1 MPASIRNVSTRGMM
15 LRMPQPPRPGTY
27 VEIETGASAIA
38 ARAVWTAG
46 QSCGLHSRERFDL
59 ASVGKSRGKPTLKT
73 ALRPQARQVQRRL
86 TMEEMASNNR
96 LTSNFF
102 QYLTFAAVG
111 IAAASSLGWEVY
123 HVLSA
128 PMATIHHTLGQK

>member
-1 MPASIRNVSTRGMM
+1 MPASIRNVSGRGMM

-27 VEIETGASAIA
+27 VEIEAGTSAVA

-59 ASVGKSRGKPTLKT
+59 TSFGKTRGRPVLRTAPQPQSRP
-73 ALRPQARQVQRRL
+73 VQRRL
-86 TMEEMASNNR
+86 TIEQKADRSRQHSSLM
-96 LTSNFF
+96 

-111 IAAASSLGWEVY
+111 IAAATSLGWEVY

-128 PMATIHHTLGQK
+128 PMSAIHSKLGQK